1 MIGAVRQTLRASRGN
16 SIGRGYHKLSF
27 QLLNNN
33 NNETIVPTQQT
44 RLVFSSHES
53 VEQVS
58 KVAKKPYYFRSFS
71 AEAVKDVPCG
81 DAPKVKLYVGGKQ
94 IESQATEHID
104 VVNPATQAVVSR
116 IPLTTD
122 EEFEDAVAVAKEAY
136 KTWRNTPVTT
146 RQRVMLKLQEL
157 IRRDMDKLAMSV
169 TMEQGKTLG
178 DSRGD
183 VFRGLEVVEQ
193 ACGMANQQMGE
204 YVENV
209 SSGIDTYS
217 LRQPLGVCAGICPF
231 NFPAM
236 IPLWMFP
243 MAVTTG
249 NTFILKPSEK
259 DPGAA
264 MLLAELAHEAGLP
277 PGVLNIVHGMHDV
290 VNKICDH
297 PDIKA
302 VSFVGSDVAGM
313 HIYSR
318 ASATGKRVQCNMGA
332 KNHAVVM
339 PDADPEAT
347 MNALVGAAFGAAGQR
362 CMAISTAVFVGGS
375 KQWEEGLKERGLKLK
390 VTAGTE
396 PGADLGPVISK
407 QAKKRICS
415 LVESGAK
422 DGARLILDGRDIK
435 VSGYE
440 EGNFVG
446 PTIIADVKADMECYK
461 QEIFGPVLL
470 CMEAS
475 SLQEAIEI
483 VNRNKY
489 GNGTAIFTRSG
500 AAARTFQ
507 HEVDVG
513 QVGINVPIPVP
524 LPFFSFT
531 GSRASF
537 AGDLNFYGKAGVHFF
552 TQLKTVT
559 SQWKDKDL
567 QGVAMAFPTSQ
578 KV

>member
-1 MIGAVRQTLRASRGN
+1 
-16 SIGRGYHKLSF
+16 
-27 QLLNNN
+27 
-33 NNETIVPTQQT
+33 
-44 RLVFSSHES
+44 
-53 VEQVS
+53 
-58 KVAKKPYYFRSFS
+58 
-71 AEAVKDVPCG
+71 
-81 DAPKVKLYVGGKQ
+81 
-94 IESQATEHID
+94 
-104 VVNPATQAVVSR
+104 
-116 IPLTTD
+116 
-122 EEFEDAVAVAKEAY
+122 
-136 KTWRNTPVTT
+136 
-146 RQRVMLKLQEL
+146 
-157 IRRDMDKLAMSV
+157 
-169 TMEQGKTLG
+169 
-178 DSRGD
+178 
-183 VFRGLEVVEQ
+183 
-193 ACGMANQQMGE
+193 MANQQMGE

-277 PGVLNIVHGMHDV
+277 PGVLNIVHGTHNV

-362 CMAISTAVFVGGS
+362 CMALSTAVFVGGS

-407 QAKKRICS
+407 QAKERICS

-435 VSGYE
+435 V
-440 EGNFVG
+440 
-446 PTIIADVKADMECYK
+446 DVWKNLSTYN
-461 QEIFGPVLL
+461 L
-470 CMEAS
+470 C
-475 SLQEAIEI
+475 
-483 VNRNKY
+483 
-489 GNGTAIFTRSG
+489 
-500 AAARTFQ
+500 
-507 HEVDVG
+507 
-513 QVGINVPIPVP
+513 
-524 LPFFSFT
+524 
-531 GSRASF
+531 
-537 AGDLNFYGKAGVHFF
+537 
-552 TQLKTVT
+552 
-559 SQWKDKDL
+559 
-567 QGVAMAFPTSQ
+567 
-578 KV
+578 